1 MIRISWV
8 AYATEESASLAKIG
22 SARRLGSN
30 DSPARSLRTGRP
42 RTRRFGS
49 CPRSDRLGTARW
61 YGRRSSGRRSESA
74 RPARPRDTGPVAPGA
89 AAAGCNFAPIRA
101 VGPRRRDESRGSS
114 FVHVVVMG
122 CGRVGS
128 AIARRLEEVGHSVA
142 VIDQDPGALR
152 RLGPEFAG
160 RQVTGLGF
168 DRQTLLD
175 AGIDSAGAF
184 AAVSSGDNSNIISAR
199 VARETFGVQHV
210 VARIYDSKRAEV
222 YERMGIPSVATVP
235 WTVNRLLREL
245 LSVKVSELWRE
256 PTGKVLLMRITVTE
270 GWVGRKLA
278 ELEAASGARA
288 AWLVRFGE
296 AQLPTAGSVL
306 QDSDQLVVAVTD
318 EIAPRVHEVVEQSTP
333 GREH

>member
-1 MIRISWV
+1 M
-8 AYATEESASLAKIG
+8 
-22 SARRLGSN
+22 
-30 DSPARSLRTGRP
+30 
-42 RTRRFGS
+42 
-49 CPRSDRLGTARW
+49 
-61 YGRRSSGRRSESA
+61 
-74 RPARPRDTGPVAPGA
+74 
-89 AAAGCNFAPIRA
+89 
-101 VGPRRRDESRGSS
+101 
-114 FVHVVVMG
+114 HVVVMG

-128 AIARRLEEVGHSVA
+128 AIARRLEQIGHSVA
-142 VIDQDPGALR
+142 VIDQDPEAFR
-152 RLGPEFAG
+152 RLGPEFTG

-222 YERMGIPSVATVP
+222 FERMGIPAVATVP

-245 LSVKVSELWRE
+245 LSVKVSEIWRE
-256 PTGKVLLMRITVTE
+256 PTGRVLLMRVTVTD
-270 GWVGRKLA
+270 GWVGRRLA

-296 AQLPTAGSVL
+296 AVLPSAATVL
-306 QDSDQLVVAVTD
+306 QDGDQLVVAATD
-318 EIAPRVHEVVEQSTP
+318 EISDRVHATVEHP
-333 GREH
+333 EGGRA

>member
-1 MIRISWV
+1 M
-8 AYATEESASLAKIG
+8 
-22 SARRLGSN
+22 
-30 DSPARSLRTGRP
+30 
-42 RTRRFGS
+42 
-49 CPRSDRLGTARW
+49 
-61 YGRRSSGRRSESA
+61 
-74 RPARPRDTGPVAPGA
+74 
-89 AAAGCNFAPIRA
+89 
-101 VGPRRRDESRGSS
+101 
-114 FVHVVVMG
+114 HVVVMG

-128 AIARRLEEVGHSVA
+128 AIARRLEEIGHSVA
-142 VIDQDPGALR
+142 VIDQDPEAFR
-152 RLGPEFAG
+152 RLGPDFAG

-210 VARIYDSKRAEV
+210 VARIYDSKRAEI

-256 PTGKVLLMRITVTE
+256 PTGQVVLIRVTVTE
-270 GWVGRKLA
+270 GWVGRKLS
-278 ELEAASGARA
+278 ELEAQSGARA

-296 AQLPTAGSVL
+296 AQLPTTATVL
-306 QDSDQLVVAVTD
+306 QDGDQLVVAATD
-318 EIAPRVHEVVEQSTP
+318 AITTRVHEVVERGPQGGES
-333 GREH
+333 

>member
-1 MIRISWV
+1 
-8 AYATEESASLAKIG
+8 
-22 SARRLGSN
+22 
-30 DSPARSLRTGRP
+30 
-42 RTRRFGS
+42 
-49 CPRSDRLGTARW
+49 
-61 YGRRSSGRRSESA
+61 
-74 RPARPRDTGPVAPGA
+74 
-89 AAAGCNFAPIRA
+89 
-101 VGPRRRDESRGSS
+101 
-114 FVHVVVMG
+114 VHVVVMG

-142 VIDQDPGALR
+142 VIDQDPEAFR
-152 RLGPEFAG
+152 RLGPDFAG

-175 AGIDSAGAF
+175 AGVDSAGAF

-256 PTGKVLLMRITVTE
+256 PTGNISLMRITVTE
-270 GWVGRKLA
+270 SWVGRKLA
-278 ELEAASGARA
+278 DLEAASGARA

-296 AQLPTAGSVL
+296 AQLPTYGTIL
-306 QDSDQLVVAVTD
+306 RDGDQLVVAVTD
-318 EIAPRVHEVVEQSTP
+318 DITARVHEVVERGAAGGQ
-333 GREH
+333 H

>member
-1 MIRISWV
+1 M
-8 AYATEESASLAKIG
+8 
-22 SARRLGSN
+22 
-30 DSPARSLRTGRP
+30 
-42 RTRRFGS
+42 
-49 CPRSDRLGTARW
+49 
-61 YGRRSSGRRSESA
+61 
-74 RPARPRDTGPVAPGA
+74 
-89 AAAGCNFAPIRA
+89 
-101 VGPRRRDESRGSS
+101 
-114 FVHVVVMG
+114 HVVVMG

-142 VIDQDPGALR
+142 VIDQDPEAFR
-152 RLGPEFAG
+152 RLGPDFTG

-256 PTGKVLLMRITVTE
+256 PTGQVLLMRVTVTE
-270 GWVGRKLA
+270 PWVGRRLA
-278 ELEAASGARA
+278 DLEAASGARA
-288 AWLVRFGE
+288 AWLVRYGD
-296 AQLPTAGSVL
+296 AQLPTAGTVL
-306 QDSDQLVVAVTD
+306 QDGDQLVVASTD
-318 EIAPRVHEVVEQSTP
+318 AITQRVHEVVEQGP
-333 GREH
+333 GGGGH

>member
-1 MIRISWV
+1 
-8 AYATEESASLAKIG
+8 
-22 SARRLGSN
+22 
-30 DSPARSLRTGRP
+30 
-42 RTRRFGS
+42 
-49 CPRSDRLGTARW
+49 
-61 YGRRSSGRRSESA
+61 
-74 RPARPRDTGPVAPGA
+74 
-89 AAAGCNFAPIRA
+89 
-101 VGPRRRDESRGSS
+101 
-114 FVHVVVMG
+114 VHVVIMG

-128 AIARRLEEVGHSVA
+128 TLARSLEDRNHTVS
-142 VIDQDPGALR
+142 VIDSNPDAFR
-152 RLGPEFAG
+152 RLGPSFNG
-160 RQVTGLGF
+160 TKVTGYGF
-168 DRQTLLD
+168 DQAVLAE
-175 AGIDSAGAF
+175 AGIERADAF

-278 ELEAASGARA
+278 ELESASGARA

-306 QDSDQLVVAVTD
+306 QDGDQLVVAVTD
-318 EIAPRVHEVVEQSTP
+318 EIAARVHDVVEASRP
-333 GREH
+333 GGEH

>member
-1 MIRISWV
+1 M
-8 AYATEESASLAKIG
+8 
-22 SARRLGSN
+22 
-30 DSPARSLRTGRP
+30 
-42 RTRRFGS
+42 
-49 CPRSDRLGTARW
+49 
-61 YGRRSSGRRSESA
+61 
-74 RPARPRDTGPVAPGA
+74 
-89 AAAGCNFAPIRA
+89 
-101 VGPRRRDESRGSS
+101 
-114 FVHVVVMG
+114 HVVVMG

-128 AIARRLEEVGHSVA
+128 AIARRLEEIGHSVA
-142 VIDQDPGALR
+142 VIDQDPEAFR
-152 RLGPEFAG
+152 RLGPEFTG

-256 PTGKVLLMRITVTE
+256 PTGQVLLMRVTVTE
-270 GWVGRKLA
+270 GWVGRRLA

-288 AWLVRFGE
+288 AWLVRYGE
-296 AQLPTAGSVL
+296 AQLPTPATVL
-306 QDSDQLVVAVTD
+306 QDGDQLVVASTD
-318 EIAPRVHEVVEQSTP
+318 AITPRVHEVVERGP
-333 GREH
+333 ERGEH

>member
-1 MIRISWV
+1 M
-8 AYATEESASLAKIG
+8 
-22 SARRLGSN
+22 
-30 DSPARSLRTGRP
+30 
-42 RTRRFGS
+42 
-49 CPRSDRLGTARW
+49 
-61 YGRRSSGRRSESA
+61 
-74 RPARPRDTGPVAPGA
+74 
-89 AAAGCNFAPIRA
+89 
-101 VGPRRRDESRGSS
+101 
-114 FVHVVVMG
+114 HVVVMG

-142 VIDQDPGALR
+142 VIDQDPEAFR
-152 RLGPEFAG
+152 RLGPDFAG

-256 PTGKVLLMRITVTE
+256 PTGQVLLMRVTVTE
-270 GWVGRKLA
+270 GWVGHKLT
-278 ELEAASGARA
+278 ELEAAFGARA

-296 AQLPTAGSVL
+296 AQLPTPVTVL
-306 QDSDQLVVAVTD
+306 QDGDQLMVAVTD
-318 EIAPRVHEVVEQSTP
+318 AITARVHEVVERGPQ
-333 GREH
+333 GGDH